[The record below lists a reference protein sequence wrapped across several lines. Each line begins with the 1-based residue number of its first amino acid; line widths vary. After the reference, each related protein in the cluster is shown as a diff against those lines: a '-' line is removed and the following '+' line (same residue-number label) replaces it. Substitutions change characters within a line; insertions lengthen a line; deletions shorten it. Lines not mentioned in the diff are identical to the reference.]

1 MPDDN
6 PGDILPPYSNMILSL
21 VARIREANS
30 SEERANLMMNLAAQF
45 THEHDPTD
53 EMLDEELHEYIEEYQ
68 QARMRFQQ
76 AAMLV
81 GRLAMNEVQGYFAE
95 NNVPLPT
102 VVKRDT
108 MTN

>member
-6 PGDILPPYSNMILSL
+6 SGDLLPPYSDMVLSL

-45 THEHDPTD
+45 TSEHDPTD
-53 EMLDEELHEYIEEYQ
+53 EMIDEELHDYVEEYQ

-76 AAMLV
+76 SALRV

-95 NNVPLPT
+95 NGVPLPT